1 MEVEN
6 LLDPPYVIPDV
17 NQVLFKI
24 DILNYMKYYLKYDP
38 TPRTAIDTHTT
49 HTHTHTQQN
58 HQKHCNY
65 IKH

>member
-17 NQVLFKI
+17 NQVSFKI

-38 TPRTAIDTHTT
+38 TQRTAIDTHTT
-49 HTHTHTQQN
+49 HTHS
-58 HQKHCNY
+58 KIIKKY
-65 IKH
+65 IEHS